1 MNKGKSHQKWA
12 TSLASL
18 LLVMNA
24 CLPLAYAEEAVQSS
38 DGQKEVIVVYKNNEG
53 KQAVLNNSEEVDHQF
68 KTVPAVS
75 ATLEEKDIQQLE
87 QNPNIAYIEDNI
99 TFRLAEGG
107 MQVLDDVR
115 AAQTTGDSIA
125 VSPEESQWDLQA
137 VQAPAAWNEG
147 HTGKGIK
154 VAVIDSGIS
163 AHPDLAIA
171 GGVSTVG
178 YTESYEDDNGHGT
191 HVAGTIGAM
200 RDGSGM
206 VGVAPDVSLYAVK
219 AMDNNGEG
227 TLQDIL
233 EAIDWSIVNN
243 MDIIN
248 LSLGTDTDSDIFHSI
263 VDKADEQG
271 IIIVGASGNSGTPDG
286 SGNTVEYPAKYSS
299 VIAVSAVDSS
309 KSRASFSSTGEEVE
323 FAAPGVDIVST
334 FPDGR
339 YAVGSGTSMAAPH
352 VAGLFALLKE
362 KYPGET
368 NGQLHEEMIN
378 YAEDL
383 GDAGKDP
390 WFGYGFTRYVQQPVE
405 QEASQPKQ
413 TNKIQTPPTDPATV
427 PSEPAPTDPVQSKP
441 VDSPDPTIT
450 EPVQSIQPSIPET
463 KPAPEPAANP
473 TPAPVAAPAPASGGG
488 SETPASV
495 PAAQPPTSPISGGGG
510 GTPVSAPALQP
521 ASPASGGGGGAAPS
535 VDKNT
540 IKSSAGG
547 TISNHDATITI
558 PADAAASDMKVTVN
572 VIMDTTSFPAVENS
586 KLIGDIYEIK
596 KDKPGNFVKPVTVAL
611 PFEKSRVDM
620 DKYKVSLCWLNEE
633 TNKWVELDN
642 VKIEG
647 DKVSGTVTHFTK
659 FAVIATKKIA
669 EAPKQPETLNVP
681 KAVFSDITG
690 HWAEA
695 SFTRLIDM
703 GVLHGFDDG
712 TLKPNRNVT
721 RAEFAVMIVNVFSP
735 QPKGEKAFKDVASSY
750 WARNEI
756 SIAASNGIINGY
768 SPTSF
773 GPNDLLTREQ
783 MAAIIVKAA
792 KLPLVNEGRTFKD
805 QPSISGWA
813 VGSVKTASANGIVNG
828 LPGNLFNPKGKAT
841 RAEAVAVIV
850 NALDK

>member
-12 TSLASL
+12 TSLVSL

-24 CLPLAYAEEAVQSS
+24 GLPLAYAEEVAQSS

-75 ATLEEKDIQQLE
+75 ATLEEKNIQQLE

-107 MQVLDDVR
+107 MQVLDDIR

-147 HTGKGIK
+147 LTGKGIK

-178 YTESYEDDNGHGT
+178 YTASYEDDNGHGT
-191 HVAGTIGAM
+191 HVAGTIGA
-200 RDGSGM
+200 RHDGSGM
-206 VGVAPDVSLYAVK
+206 VGVAPDASLYAVK
-219 AMDNNGEG
+219 AMDNNGDG

-248 LSLGTDTDSDIFHSI
+248 LSLGSDTDSDIFHSI
-263 VDKADEQG
+263 IDKANERG

-299 VIAVSAVDSS
+299 VVAVSAVDSS

-334 FPDGR
+334 FPGGR

-352 VAGLFALLKE
+352 VAGLFALLKQ

-368 NGQLHEEMIN
+368 NGQLREEMIN

-413 TNKIQTPPTDPATV
+413 TNEIQPLPTDPATV
-427 PSEPAPTDPVQSKP
+427 PSEPPPTD
-441 VDSPDPTIT
+441 
-450 EPVQSIQPSIPET
+450 PVQSIQPSIPET
-463 KPAPEPAANP
+463 KPAPDPAANP
-473 TPAPVAAPAPASGGG
+473 TPAPVAVPAPASGGSG
-488 SETPASV
+488 ETPASA
-495 PAAQPPTSPISGGGG
+495 PAAQPPASPISGGGG
-510 GTPVSAPALQP
+510 GAPVSAPAPQP
-521 ASPASGGGGGAAPS
+521 ASPAFGGGGGGGGGAAPS
-535 VDKNT
+535 LDKNT
-540 IKSSAGG
+540 IKGSAGG
-547 TISNHDATITI
+547 TISNNDATITI
-558 PADAAASDMKVTVN
+558 PADAAASDIKVTVN
-572 VIMDTTSFPAVENS
+572 VIMDTTSFPAAENS

-596 KDKPGNFVKPVTVAL
+596 KDKPGNFAKPVTVAL
-611 PFEKSRVDM
+611 PFEKSKVDT
-620 DKYKVSLCWLNEE
+620 DKYKVSLFWLNEE

-669 EAPKQPETLNVP
+669 EAPKQPETLDVP

-690 HWAEA
+690 HWAET

-712 TLKPNRNVT
+712 TLKPNRNIT
-721 RAEFAVMIVNVFSP
+721 RAEFAAMVVNVFNL
-735 QPKGEKAFKDVASSY
+735 QPKGEKTFKDVAPSY

-768 SPTSF
+768 SPAAF

-783 MAAIIVKAA
+783 MAAIVVKAA
-792 KLPLVNEGRTFKD
+792 KLPLVNGGNTFKD
-805 QPSISGWA
+805 QASISRWA
-813 VGSVKTASANGIVNG
+813 AQSVKTASANGIVHG
-828 LPGNLFNPKGKAT
+828 LEGNLFNPKGKAT